1 MATTTK
7 EMLARIDER
16 TLEIEK
22 KLDEFASS
30 LGKVTQT
37 MDALR
42 ENVNKEI
49 FSVKEKMNEHD
60 IALYGRNGR
69 EGLAHKVERHDRAFW
84 KTVGIGGFLMLAL
97 EFLKG
102 WVK

>member
-30 LGKVTQT
+30 LGR
-37 MDALR
+37 MSR
-42 ENVNKEI
+42 EI
-49 FSVKEKMNEHD
+49 SGVKEKMNEHD